1 MNVNYKV
8 YTDGERRPMVQGTG
22 IAKDLLDKYV
32 SQGLILDSLSELGRM
47 NKVVANDRR
56 RGVKIVL
63 TSTTKKVK
71 VAKKDKDLVGFLQVS
86 LEGFKSTTQ
95 IIVAAVD
102 KLKSSSGW
110 HRTVCEV
117 HANGLIY
124 KVKSNHKGKTWT
136 DAASHAHIVN
146 KRAA

>member
-1 MNVNYKV
+1 MKVSYKV
-8 YTDGERRPMVQGTG
+8 FTDGERRPMCQGTG

-32 SQGLILDSLSELGRM
+32 SQGLVLDSLSELGRM

-56 RGVKIVL
+56 RGIKIVL

-71 VAKKDKDLVGFLQVS
+71 VAPKDKELVGFLRIS
-86 LEGFKSTTQ
+86 LEGRQSPTQ
-95 IIVAAVD
+95 IIVAAVN
-102 KLKSSSGW
+102 KLKGSSGW

-117 HANGLIY
+117 VANGLIY
-124 KVKSNHKGKTWT
+124 KVKSDHKGKTWT
-136 DAASHAHIVN
+136 DAASHAHIVS

>member
-8 YTDGERRPMVQGTG
+8 FTDGERRPMVQGTG
-22 IAKDLLDKYV
+22 IAKDLLSKYV

-56 RGVKIVL
+56 RGIKIVL
-63 TSTTKKVK
+63 TSVTKKVK
-71 VAKKDKDLVGFLQVS
+71 VTPKDKDLLGFLQVS
-86 LEGFKSTTQ
+86 LEGYKSNTQ

-117 HANGLIY
+117 NANGLIY

-136 DAASHAHIVN
+136 DAAASATIVS